1 MSASS
6 NLDRTLLALSDPT
19 RRAILKRLA
28 RGSARVTDLAKPMT
42 MSLNAVSK
50 HIRMLER
57 AQLVQ
62 RRRSG
67 REHVLSFNPAPLDR
81 AAEWIARQRAEW
93 TARLEALETLLQAQ
107 DRGQDAPKIPRRKAP
122 ATRASRRP
130 GSRSAGPP
138 SPRLRRATFARQERE
153 GWREAPEA
161 PAGEKRAGVGPREQ
175 EKG

>member
-6 NLDRTLLALSDPT
+6 SLDRTLLALSDPT

-28 RGSARVTDLAKPMT
+28 RGSARVTDLARPMT

-81 AAEWIARQRAEW
+81 AAEWIATQRAEW
-93 TARLEALETLLQAQ
+93 TARLEALDTLLQAQ

-122 ATRASRRP
+122 AARRASRR
-130 GSRSAGPP
+130 
-138 SPRLRRATFARQERE
+138 
-153 GWREAPEA
+153 REAPEA